1 MSDEN
6 AVSVGRFAKLAGLTV
21 HALRHYDAVGL
32 LTPADV
38 DPRTGY
44 RRYARDQLPSAR
56 LIADL
61 RWLGIPIHQVREI
74 IRSPESAQARELLAV
89 HTDRLRRER
98 NHLDRQIDQ
107 SSRYANEGATMP
119 AITTATALV
128 QIKIA
133 VADKDEARQF
143 YQQAFGLAESIIRHT
158 DEADFTGYQFGT
170 YGQPGFFLLV
180 LTDSESF
187 DQPGRSTFGLTVE
200 DLDVTHRHAIEAG
213 AVEAVAINTREGMP
227 RNAAVTDPDGNWI
240 WLYQG

>member
-1 MSDEN
+1 MDDEN
-6 AVSVGRFAKLAGLTV
+6 ALSVGQFAKLSGLTV

-38 DPRTGY
+38 DPWNSY
-44 RRYARDQLPSAR
+44 RRYARNQLPSAR

-74 IRSPESAQARELLAV
+74 VSSPESARARELLAV

-98 NHLDRQIDQ
+98 DHLDRQIAQ
-107 SSRYANEGATMP
+107 SSRYASEGATMP
-119 AITTATALV
+119 AITTTTAPV

-133 VADKDEARQF
+133 VADKTKARQF
-143 YQQAFGLAESIIRHT
+143 YEEAFGLAESVIRHT
-158 DEADFTGYQFGT
+158 DDADFTGYQFGT
-170 YGQPGFFLLV
+170 YGQAGFFLLV

-200 DLDVTHRHAIEAG
+200 DLDVTHRQAVGAG
-213 AVEAVAINTREGMP
+213 AIEAVAINTPEGMP
-227 RNAAVTDPDGNWI
+227 RNSAVTDPDGNWI